1 MASHLNP
8 HCTSSPVSHFSLS
21 NRTQYPTFDTSCSS
35 LVCFFFQAEDGIRDL
50 TVTGVQTCALPILGD
65 FEAGALALV
74 ESSLKYQ
81 PGLFAVLT
89 LARES
94 GPGTVHG
101 GQFDWGGLLP
111 KSNGGVRRY
120 ARYGRKSY

>member
-1 MASHLNP
+1 MHLYCNFAWD
-8 HCTSSPVSHFSLS
+8 C
-21 NRTQYPTFDTSCSS
+21 
-35 LVCFFFQAEDGIRDL
+35 E
-50 TVTGVQTCALPILGD
+50 PICVEQLGD

-94 GPGTVHG
+94 GSGTVHG
-101 GQFDWGGLLP
+101 GQFDWGGLLQ